1 METYI
6 KKMKTNNNESL
17 RIIKLQ
23 EKSREVIK
31 E

>member
-17 RIIKLQ
+17 RIIKPQ